1 MRLRTLGEAR
11 AAIRAVTAI
20 VGMSLGACA
29 LPPGRQMTYQSLFP
43 PPRGLDEFFGYPE
56 DNPPTREKIAL
67 GARLFSDPL
76 LSRDSTRAC
85 SSCHSPSRAFSD
97 SIALSSGALGRTAA
111 RNTPTLVNRAYGGA
125 FFWDGRTESLEVAV
139 LMPIENPNE
148 LALPLAALVARLKSS
163 SLYRARF
170 ARTFPRDSIN
180 ATTIARALASYV
192 RAQRL
197 GNARV
202 DVYTAGDTSAL
213 SPAERRGRDLFLGK
227 ARCSACHAGPTFTD
241 EHFHN
246 TGVSWGAGDVG
257 RERVTTD
264 PLDRGRFKT
273 PTLREIARTA
283 PYMHDGSKATLEEVV
298 EFYDRGGNP
307 NPNLDPDIKPRRLSP
322 DEKRDL
328 LAFLR
333 ALGGIAEEPM
343 MNLR

>member
-1 MRLRTLGEAR
+1 MRLRCLCAPR
-11 AAIRAVTAI
+11 AATYALTAI
-20 VGMSLGACA
+20 VAMSLGACGVLA
-29 LPPGRQMTYQSLFP
+29 GRPARFQPLFP
-43 PPRGLDEFFGYPE
+43 PPLGLDEFFGYPE
-56 DNPPTREKIAL
+56 ENPLTKDKIAL

-76 LSRDSTRAC
+76 LSRDSSRAC

-97 SIALSSGALGRTAA
+97 SIAFSAGALGRTAA

-125 FFWDGRTESLEVAV
+125 FFWDGRAESLEAAV

-148 LALPLAALVARLKSS
+148 LALPLSELVARLSSS

-170 ARTFPRDSIN
+170 ARSFPRDGIN
-180 ATTIARALASYV
+180 PTTIARALASYV
-192 RAQRL
+192 RTQRS
-197 GNARV
+197 GNSRV
-202 DVYTAGDTSAL
+202 DQYAAGDTSAL
-213 SPAERRGRDLFLGK
+213 SPPERRGRELFLGK
-227 ARCSACHAGPTFTD
+227 ARCSVCHAGPTLTD

-257 RERVTTD
+257 RERVTGDT
-264 PLDRGRFKT
+264 LDRGRFKT
-273 PTLREIARTA
+273 PTLREIGRTA

-333 ALGGIAEEPM
+333 ALGGDGGSGS
-343 MNLR
+343 R